1 MEVIGTQVNG
11 LHVCGSRRQAFK
23 PSAGPRRHRIS
34 EVLEEEGLSLRT
46 AAMRMGITTAQARS
60 EADPAVDLSLSALC
74 RWQAALNV
82 PIADLL
88 TAPGMSLSPAVQ
100 LRARLLKAMRTVRS
114 LQLQVDDE
122 AAQSL
127 AITLAQ
133 QLLDM
138 MPELKVISGWPTVG
152 VRRTLDE
159 LGAIVDRNLPDDFF
173 EVAAK

>member
-1 MEVIGTQVNG
+1 MEAIGAQVNG
-11 LHVCGSRRQAFK
+11 LHVCGSRRQPLK
-23 PSAGPRRHRIS
+23 PAVGPRRHRIS
-34 EVLEEEGLSLRT
+34 EVLEEEGVSLRT
-46 AAMRMGITTAQARS
+46 AAMRMGVTTAQARS

-114 LQLQVDDE
+114 LQLQVDDDG
-122 AAQSL
+122 AQSL

-133 QLLDM
+133 QLLEM
-138 MPELKVISGWPTVG
+138 MPELKAISAWHVG
-152 VRRTLDE
+152 SRRTLDE
-159 LGAIVDRNLPDDFF
+159 LGAIVDRKLPDDFF
-173 EVAAK
+173 EFAAK